1 MKQFGT
7 IIAPASIIPG
17 SVTVLKSD
25 DGTMVI
31 GFTVGVL
38 VLAGEFANNET
49 TAIITAPLGSEVPNL
64 PVEGTTLLV
73 AFTEGVV
80 DKGCYVIGQIP
91 GGQRAIPV
99 KSAGISVSE
108 EGLATSQ
115 VRQPPKGVGI
125 REYVRG
131 APYLIRLKGAQPN
144 FRGEFYVEADDAD
157 QSPDGQAGTRM
168 CIAMDPT
175 TQRFAAKIREA
186 TGASV
191 TCVDGAVILSSP
203 NGENSIQIS
212 DDGIFIC
219 ATAFTVQAN
228 ALVKIDGATVMLN
241 VSVAESLTC
250 VPGSPLAAIHGV
262 SGAAGVPSS
271 TVYIGAILW
280 LAFHSRS
287 SSRFQRR
294 AGRSASRFLS
304 GLRSRSPLCR
314 SRRFRSRLSSGSRSP
329 TAHY

>member
-38 VLAGEFANNET
+38 VLAGEFANSET

-99 KSAGISVSE
+99 AAAGIAIDDD
-108 EGLATSQ
+108 GLSNTQ
-115 VRQPPKGVGI
+115 VRQPPKGVGV

-131 APYLIRLKGAQPN
+131 APFVIRLKGTRPD
-144 FRGEFYVEADDAD
+144 FKGEFFVEADDAD

-168 CIAMDPT
+168 CIAMDPNT
-175 TQRFAAKIREA
+175 GRMGSKMRDAG
-186 TGASV
+186 GASV
-191 TCVDGAVILSSP
+191 SCLYASEGGSAAIMMSP
-203 NGENSIQIS
+203 NGENFIS
-212 DDGIFIC
+212 VDDEGVHIV
-219 ATAFTVQAN
+219 AKLVTVTADTIKQDGVILMNYPPGVPPTAAAGG
-228 ALVKIDGATVMLN
+228 ALVGQVGGEVVGVAHVSQTVFIGPVLWPTKPFPSQPRAAT
-241 VSVAESLTC
+241 
-250 VPGSPLAAIHGV
+250 
-262 SGAAGVPSS
+262 
-271 TVYIGAILW
+271 
-280 LAFHSRS
+280 SR
-287 SSRFQRR
+287 
-294 AGRSASRFLS
+294 
-304 GLRSRSPLCR
+304 
-314 SRRFRSRLSSGSRSP
+314 
-329 TAHY
+329 